1 MHVHIHDCLWTNDH
15 FHIGTLEREQYILD
29 SPNIYVNTNKVAGGF
44 GWSIVVVTLL
54 VHQQRTDIYL
64 DSITNVNL

>member
-1 MHVHIHDCLWTNDH
+1 MFIFMTACGQMTI
-15 FHIGTLEREQYILD
+15 FTLAHLNVNSIRGA
-29 SPNIYVNTNKVAGGF
+29 SNIYVNTNEVAGGF